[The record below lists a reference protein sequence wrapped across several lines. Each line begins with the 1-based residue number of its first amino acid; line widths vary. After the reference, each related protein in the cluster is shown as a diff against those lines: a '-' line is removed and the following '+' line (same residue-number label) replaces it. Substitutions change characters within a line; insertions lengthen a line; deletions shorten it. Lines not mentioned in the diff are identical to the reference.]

1 MSEGA
6 AGGRSSWDCLRLR
19 DEDEEVVADG
29 GRGWKELPG
38 EVAAVGSVVGWAG
51 AASLAEER
59 VTLGGMSGRS
69 TEGLVSFRQWE
80 MGEGSSKAEVVMME
94 GVCVMD
100 DRVLGW
106 LTLRRL
112 HLMNVRV
119 VALAHP
125 WSFLSQLHKRTER
138 ASLCWQN
145 VAACHKGVL
154 HLVNTTKQQAV
165 V

>member
-1 MSEGA
+1 
-6 AGGRSSWDCLRLR
+6 
-19 DEDEEVVADG
+19 
-29 GRGWKELPG
+29 
-38 EVAAVGSVVGWAG
+38 
-51 AASLAEER
+51 
-59 VTLGGMSGRS
+59 
-69 TEGLVSFRQWE
+69 
-80 MGEGSSKAEVVMME
+80 MGDGSSKAKVVVME
-94 GVCVMD
+94 GVYVMD
-100 DRVLGW
+100 ASVLGW

-145 VAACHKGVL
+145 VDACHKELL
-154 HLVNTTKQQAV
+154 HLVNTAEQQAV